1 MKKTI
6 AIIIALS
13 SLAFTVIYLQNW
25 NLKEDAYFIKFN
37 GLKVDGYL
45 KGLKTTILFD
55 ESHLENSKLTATLD
69 AKTINTSNWLK
80 NKHAK
85 SEEGLNVES
94 FPVIKFES
102 AKITSTTDGY
112 NAVGQ
117 LTIKGTTKTINLPFT
132 FLSKGNESIFKGK
145 MKITPRD
152 FNIIRHG
159 TPEIIEVEI
168 SVPVTN

>member
-1 MKKTI
+1 MKK
-6 AIIIALS
+6 IIILILVFS
-13 SLAFTVIYLQNW
+13 SLAFSAVNLENW
-25 NLKEDAYFIKFN
+25 KLKEGAYSIKFS

-45 KGLKTTILFD
+45 KGLKTTIIFD
-55 ESHLENSKLTATLD
+55 ESQLENSKLTATLD
-69 AKTINTSNWLK
+69 ANTINTGNWLK
-80 NKHAK
+80 TKHAK
-85 SEEGLNVES
+85 SVEGLNVDS
-94 FPVIKFES
+94 FPIIKFES
-102 AKITSTTDGY
+102 KKITSTTDGY

-117 LTIKGTTKTINLPFT
+117 LTIKGTTKTIHLPFT
-132 FLSKGNESIFKGK
+132 FLSKGSESIFKGK